1 MLEVVAIS
9 KDLSDLERGFR
20 QLKDVRAMRPIDRP
34 IEPPVK
40 AHIFVAAL
48 ALWVQRLLA
57 RRLEE
62 GGIDFSAERA
72 REALETV
79 RLVAFRLGARAER
92 RGVSGGGP
100 DARRVL
106 KALKLSELTPPSPPA
121 GEETAME

>member
-40 AHIFVAAL
+40 AHIFVSAL

-57 RRLEE
+57 HRLSVTASAAAARTR
-62 GGIDFSAERA
+62 GGC
-72 REALETV
+72 
-79 RLVAFRLGARAER
+79 
-92 RGVSGGGP
+92 
-100 DARRVL
+100 
-106 KALKLSELTPPSPPA
+106 
-121 GEETAME
+121 